1 MGKHKRNTGPGNKT
15 VVVRQ
20 PTAHRV
26 FVTIL
31 SVLFMSVTVFL
42 SVYLW
47 IFAQEGSGPVSLLLI
62 LFEGGICVPLT
73 LWHITWR
80 VTLDEQGVRKE
91 VFGRTTRSYAWT
103 QVQGVE
109 RFKPTGELSY
119 IYVLFMDGKNL
130 SFRIDWENAL
140 EAMAL
145 LRSRFSVNLTG
156 RYRADL

>member
-47 IFAQEGSGPVSLLLI
+47 IFAQEGSGPVFLLLI

-80 VTLDEQGVRKE
+80 VTLDERGVRKE

-140 EAMAL
+140 EAMVFL
-145 LRSRFSVNLTG
+145 QSRFSVN
-156 RYRADL
+156 RRDK

>member
-1 MGKHKRNTGPGNKT
+1 M
-15 VVVRQ
+15 
-20 PTAHRV
+20 
-26 FVTIL
+26 
-31 SVLFMSVTVFL
+31 
-42 SVYLW
+42 
-47 IFAQEGSGPVSLLLI
+47 SLLLI

-119 IYVLFMDGKNL
+119 IYVLFKDGKKL

-140 EAMAL
+140 KAKVFL
-145 LRSRFSVNLTG
+145 QSRFSVNLRG
-156 RYRADL
+156 K